1 VNVQGNPEG
10 WAELAR
16 LGARSLPVVA
26 RGDKFLIAQ
35 SLGKLSEFLG
45 LDEVI
50 KPKLSPDELAARVD
64 VILAAVGR
72 FVRQIPDDRFEDKLR
87 NRDRTYRVLCY
98 HVFRIPEAFMEAM
111 SADIE
116 LKHESLTVPPPD
128 SIRLPG
134 QVADYGDQVR
144 AKFAAWWR
152 TFPDHTGTKTVATY
166 YGPQPM
172 HEVMERA
179 TWHCGQHSRQLMMLL
194 EGLSIAPRQ
203 PLTAA
208 DYAGL
213 PMPEKVWDE

>member
-1 VNVQGNPEG
+1 VQGNPEG

-26 RGDKFLIAQ
+26 RGDQFLIAQ
-35 SLGKLSEFLG
+35 SLNKLSEFLG
-45 LDEVI
+45 LGEVI
-50 KPKLSPDELAARVD
+50 APKLSPDELAARMD
-64 VILAAVGR
+64 VILAGVER

-87 NRDRTYRVLCY
+87 NRDRSYRVLCY
-98 HVFRIPEAFMEAM
+98 HVFRIAEAFMEAM
-111 SADIE
+111 SAGIE

-128 SIRLPG
+128 DVRLPG
-134 QVADYGDQVR
+134 QVADYGARVR
-144 AKFAAWWR
+144 QGFARWWQA
-152 TFPDHTGTKTVATY
+152 FPDHSGTKIVPTY

>member
-1 VNVQGNPEG
+1 VQGNPAG
-10 WAELAR
+10 MAELAR

-35 SLGKLSEFLG
+35 SLNKLSEFLG
-45 LDEVI
+45 LDEII
-50 KPKLSPDELAARVD
+50 KPKLSPDELAARID
-64 VILAAVGR
+64 LILAGVRR
-72 FVRQIPDDRFEDKLR
+72 FVRQIPDDKFELKLR

-98 HVFRIPEAFMEAM
+98 HMCRIPEAFMEAM
-111 SADIE
+111 SAGVE
-116 LKHESLTVPPPD
+116 LKHESLVRPPPD
-128 SIRLPG
+128 DIALPA
-134 QVADYGDQVR
+134 QVADYGERVR
-144 AKFAAWWR
+144 RSFATWWAA
-152 TFPDHTGTKTVATY
+152 FADHSGTKTVATY

-194 EGLSIAPRQ
+194 EGLSIAPEQ

-208 DYAGL
+208 DFAGL

>member
-1 VNVQGNPEG
+1 MAQ
-10 WAELAR
+10 LAR

-35 SLGKLSEFLG
+35 SLNKLSEFLG
-45 LDEVI
+45 LDEII
-50 KPKLSPDELAARVD
+50 KPKLSPDELAARID
-64 VILAAVGR
+64 LILAGVQR
-72 FVRQIPDDRFEDKLR
+72 FVRQIPDDKFELKLR

-98 HVFRIPEAFMEAM
+98 HMCRIPEAFMEAM
-111 SADIE
+111 SAGVE
-116 LKHESLTVPPPD
+116 LKHESLVRPPPD
-128 SIRLPG
+128 DIALPA
-134 QVADYGDQVR
+134 QVADYGERVR
-144 AKFAAWWR
+144 RSFAQWWEA
-152 TFPDHTGTKTVATY
+152 FPDHSGTKTVATY

-194 EGLSIAPRQ
+194 EGLSIVPEQ

-208 DYAGL
+208 DFAGL

>member
-1 VNVQGNPEG
+1 MQGNPAG
-10 WAELAR
+10 RAELAR

-35 SLGKLSEFLG
+35 SLNKLSEFLG
-45 LDEVI
+45 LDEII
-50 KPKLSPDELAARVD
+50 KPKLAPDELAARID
-64 VILAAVGR
+64 RILAGVER
-72 FVRQIPDDRFEDKLR
+72 FVRQIPDDKFELKLR
-87 NRDRTYRVLCY
+87 NRDRSYRVLCY

-111 SADIE
+111 SAGIE
-116 LKHESLTVPPPD
+116 LKHESLVRLPPD
-128 SIRLPG
+128 TIQLPG
-134 QVADYGDQVR
+134 QVADYGRLVR
-144 AKFAAWWR
+144 QKFADWWKS
-152 TFPDHTGTKTVATY
+152 FPDHSGGKTVPTY

-194 EGLSIAPRQ
+194 EGLAIAPEQ

-208 DYAGL
+208 DFAGL

>member
-1 VNVQGNPEG
+1 MHGNPAG
-10 WAELAR
+10 TAELAR

-35 SLGKLSEFLG
+35 SLNKLSEFLG
-45 LDEVI
+45 LDEII
-50 KPKLSPDELAARVD
+50 KPKLAPDELAARID
-64 VILAAVGR
+64 LILAGVQR
-72 FVRQIPDDRFEDKLR
+72 FVRQIPDDKFELKLR

-98 HVFRIPEAFMEAM
+98 HVCRIPEAFMEAM
-111 SADIE
+111 SAGVE
-116 LKHESLTVPPPD
+116 LKHESLVRPPPD
-128 SIRLPG
+128 DIQLPG
-134 QVADYGDQVR
+134 QVADYGERVR
-144 AKFAAWWR
+144 RSFAQWWAA
-152 TFPDHTGTKTVATY
+152 FPDHSGTKTVPTY

-194 EGLSIAPRQ
+194 EGLSIAPEQ

-208 DYAGL
+208 DFAGL

>member
-1 VNVQGNPEG
+1 VQGNPVG
-10 WAELAR
+10 MAQLAR

-35 SLGKLSEFLG
+35 SLNKLSEFLG
-45 LDEVI
+45 LDEII
-50 KPKLSPDELAARVD
+50 KPKLSPDELAARID
-64 VILAAVGR
+64 LILAGVQR
-72 FVRQIPDDRFEDKLR
+72 FVRQIPDDKFELKLR

-98 HVFRIPEAFMEAM
+98 HMCRIPEAFMEAM
-111 SADIE
+111 SAGLE
-116 LKHESLTVPPPD
+116 LKHESLVRPPPD
-128 SIRLPG
+128 DIRLPG
-134 QVADYGDQVR
+134 QVADYGERVR
-144 AKFAAWWR
+144 RSFAQWWEA
-152 TFPDHTGTKTVATY
+152 FPDHSGTKTVATY

-194 EGLSIAPRQ
+194 EGLSIVPEQ

-208 DYAGL
+208 DFAGL